1 MFFNQFPIAAIEIEG
16 QLINYPDI
24 FRRVAVNKFF
34 DNAIYIDTYTVQD
47 GEKPE
52 HIAYRLYENAQ
63 YHWIVILANNITNIH
78 KEWPKG
84 HDDLI
89 AMCLDKYGANQ
100 VYGVHHYAF
109 SADRTVQTDYDE
121 AKIASG
127 EIISVSNYDYELRLN
142 EDKSEIKLLKPEYVQ
157 TFIGQF
163 KQLIKK

>member
-1 MFFNQFPIAAIEIEG
+1 MFFSQFPIAAIEVEG

-24 FRRVAVNKFF
+24 FRRVAVNDLFK
-34 DNAIYIDTYTVQD
+34 NLAYIDTYTVQD

-63 YHWIVILANNITNIH
+63 YHWIVILANNITNMH
-78 KEWPKG
+78 KEWPKS

-89 AMCLDKYGANQ
+89 SMCKDKYGDNE
-100 VYGVHHYAF
+100 VYGTHHYAF

-121 AKIASG
+121 AKVSSG
-127 EIISVSNYDYELRLN
+127 EIVSVSNYDYEARLN
-142 EDKSEIKLLKPEYVQ
+142 DDKSEIQLLKPEYVQ
-157 TFIGQF
+157 QFIGQF